1 MEKVDL
7 AIVGAGAAGLMA
19 AWSAVNSI
27 EGSGLSVRLFE
38 RREKS
43 GRKLLAAGNG
53 RCNLGHSGPLAGHYR
68 GQDPNFV
75 LPVFTLVPEED
86 YRRIFLDLGVPLL
99 EDEAGRLYP
108 RTMRSDTVSN
118 ALLNALTARSVR
130 IDCGLEVY
138 EIRPDASTEGNGF
151 ILSFRSNTGASKD
164 KKARS
169 TKENIQGQIRAR
181 RVIIASGGKSQPQ
194 LSGHDS
200 GYFLA
205 ESLGHS
211 CTELLPALVP
221 LELDDVGAWKRASGQ
236 RVRASAYYSSR
247 SGQASSGSEGEFLFT
262 DYGVSGIAAMELSE
276 AVAKDRSEIKGD
288 LIFDLCPDFS
298 EEELSKFI
306 LRQIELHPE
315 YDWEAL
321 LLGLLPLNLLII
333 LLRDLKADDKIE
345 KSEKGAKYM
354 AGVLKEVKRPVRGTR
369 GFDFAQVTAGGIKT
383 AEIDPESLESK
394 ICPSLYLVGEILD
407 VNGDTGGYN
416 LRWAF
421 SSAYVAGKNVASSLL
436 ERN

>member
-19 AWSAVNSI
+19 AWSAINSR

-38 RREKS
+38 RREKT

-75 LPVFTLVPEED
+75 LPVFALVPEED

-108 RTMRSDTVSN
+108 RTMRSDTVHN

-138 EIRPDASTEGNGF
+138 EIRPDTSTEGNSF
-151 ILSFRSNTGASKD
+151 ILSFRSHTGASKG
-164 KKARS
+164 KK
-169 TKENIQGQIRAR
+169 GQVRAR
-181 RVIIASGGKSQPQ
+181 RVIIAGGGKSQPQ

-221 LELDDVGAWKRASGQ
+221 LELNDVGAWKRASGQ

-247 SGQASSGSEGEFLFT
+247 SGQPSSHSEGEFLFT

-288 LIFDLCPDFS
+288 LIFDLFPDFS

-306 LRQIELHPE
+306 LRQIELHPG

-333 LLRDLKADDKIE
+333 FLRDLKADDKIE
-345 KSEKGAKYM
+345 KSESGAKYL
-354 AGVLKEVKRPVRGTR
+354 AKVLKEIKRPVRGTR
-369 GFDFAQVTAGGIKT
+369 GFEFAQVTAGGIKT
-383 AEIDPESLESK
+383 SELNPESLESK
-394 ICPSLYLVGEILD
+394 ICPSLYFVGEILD

-421 SSAYVAGKNVASSLL
+421 SSAYVAGKNVACSLL
-436 ERN
+436 ARN